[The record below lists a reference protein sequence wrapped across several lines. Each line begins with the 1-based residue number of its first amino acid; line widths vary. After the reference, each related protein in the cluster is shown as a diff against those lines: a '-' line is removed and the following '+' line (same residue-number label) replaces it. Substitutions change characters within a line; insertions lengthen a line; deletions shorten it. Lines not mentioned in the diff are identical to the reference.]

1 MEIKICGIR
10 REEDIEIVNKYLPN
24 YIGFIFVKKSKRYVE
39 PLIVK
44 KLVGKLDKR
53 IKKVGVFV
61 NESLE
66 SIEEI
71 KKICKLDVI
80 QLHGEESVELCS
92 KVEGEVWKALRVK
105 DKESIERECGVYY
118 KYVDKILLDTYSS
131 GNHGGTGETFDW
143 EIARE
148 LTSKYSIVLAGG
160 INETNVVEAIKKV
173 PAKIIDVASGSETNG
188 VKDEEK
194 IEKIIKNI
202 RGIK

>member
-39 PLIVK
+39 PLIAK
-44 KLVGKLDKR
+44 KLVEKLDER

-71 KKICKLDVI
+71 KNICKLDVI
-80 QLHGEESVELCS
+80 QLHGEESVEFCS

-105 DKESIERECGVYY
+105 DKESIKKECEVYY

-148 LTSKYSIVLAGG
+148 LTSKYSIILAGG
-160 INETNVVEAIKKV
+160 INETNVAEAIGKV

-188 VKDEEK
+188 IKDEVK

>member
-24 YIGFIFVKKSKRYVE
+24 YIGFIFVRKSKRYVE
-39 PLIVK
+39 PLMVK
-44 KLVGKLDKR
+44 KLVEKLDKR

-66 SIEEI
+66 NIEEI
-71 KKICKLDVI
+71 KDICKLDVI
-80 QLHGEESVELCS
+80 QLHGEESVEFCS
-92 KVEGEVWKALRVK
+92 RVEGEVWKALRVK
-105 DKESIERECGVYY
+105 DKESIERECEVYY
-118 KYVDKILLDTYSS
+118 KNVDKILLDTYSS

-148 LTSKYSIVLAGG
+148 LASKYSIVLAGG

-173 PAKIIDVASGSETNG
+173 SAKIIDVASGSETNS
-188 VKDEEK
+188 VKDEIK
-194 IEKIIKNI
+194 IERIIKNI

>member
-10 REEDIEIVNKYLPN
+10 REEDIKIVNKYLPN
-24 YIGFIFVKKSKRYVE
+24 YIGFIFVKKSKRYIE

-44 KLVGKLDKR
+44 KLVEKLDKR

-71 KKICKLDVI
+71 KNICKLDVI
-80 QLHGEESVELCS
+80 QLHGEESVEFCS

-105 DKESIERECGVYY
+105 DKESIKKECEVYY

-131 GNHGGTGETFDW
+131 GNHGGTGVAFDW

-148 LTSKYSIVLAGG
+148 LASKYSIILAGG
-160 INETNVVEAIKKV
+160 INETNVVEAIEKV

-188 VKDEEK
+188 IKDEVK